1 MAFII
6 VIAAVQ
12 YRADPSS
19 GARSSLDPTKKSVL
33 THNAL

>member
-19 GARSSLDPTKKSVL
+19 GARSSLGPTKKSGL
-33 THNAL
+33 THTTL